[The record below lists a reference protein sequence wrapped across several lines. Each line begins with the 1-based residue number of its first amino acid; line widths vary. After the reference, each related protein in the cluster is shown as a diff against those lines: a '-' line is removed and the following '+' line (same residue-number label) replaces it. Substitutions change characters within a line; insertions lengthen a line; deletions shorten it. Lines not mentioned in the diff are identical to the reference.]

1 MKNLFFIL
9 SIITL
14 FSCSKKDDTT
24 NPNINT
30 NKTIKELVTQNEWVF
45 KQGSLLR
52 LSGVDRY
59 DTVVK
64 FNLDSTIKVSVY
76 RNDTFTN
83 DISFRHTHYSISN
96 DSIYGTLVFRDIF
109 YWDDSLFYSMKRESN
124 NDLVGTK
131 IESFH
136 ITTVGYIRK
145 PPVNVRIGIR

>member
-1 MKNLFFIL
+1 M
-9 SIITL
+9 

-83 DISFRHTHYSISN
+83 DISFRHT
-96 DSIYGTLVFRDIF
+96 
-109 YWDDSLFYSMKRESN
+109 LFYK
-124 NDLVGTK
+124 
-131 IESFH
+131 
-136 ITTVGYIRK
+136 
-145 PPVNVRIGIR
+145 